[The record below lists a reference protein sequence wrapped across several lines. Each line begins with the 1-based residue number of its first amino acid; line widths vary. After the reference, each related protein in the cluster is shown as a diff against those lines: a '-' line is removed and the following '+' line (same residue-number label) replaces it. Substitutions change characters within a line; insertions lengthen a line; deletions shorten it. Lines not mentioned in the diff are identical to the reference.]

1 MQEFKWRFQLLMVLL
16 VLFASS
22 VLTGFYIYEEEKNAA
37 RRAETS
43 AKYIET
49 VYHSVID
56 DLEHTYKFRAYGN
69 LLITGFKE
77 ALVAQDREKIYALIE
92 HRYKTMQDENNYLKI
107 MQFHAP
113 SGISILRVH
122 EKEKYGDNI
131 AARRPLVQHVHTT
144 KKIQSG
150 FEGGIAGVAYRVIVP
165 YFDDKRYIGAVE
177 FGVDVNYISKYI
189 QKTAGM
195 KSLFLLHESRIAAA
209 SSRNEL
215 RLRIGEYYPI
225 ELEPEFYEVLKLY
238 SRDNPKLEKKII
250 DYEDHHYEI
259 VPISLKGDNGKEMGL
274 FLCINDVSEGYHD
287 ITRTILG
294 SLLITALLIV
304 LFLAINESVARMFMK
319 KVRFQEEYIE
329 TILNSQDN
337 IIVVTDGRN
346 IVYVNNAFLDYLHY
360 RSIEAFKHDYECI
373 CNKFESSE
381 TERYLQP
388 EMDGVRWTEFILAN
402 PHIEHKAKMTVDGI
416 SAVFSV
422 HVKKLS
428 YEEGERYVVV
438 FTDVTQL
445 NRLATLDQLTQV
457 PNRFEFDKV
466 LAHALSVAQRYEKVF
481 SILLLDIDYFKK
493 INDTYGHLV
502 GDEVLKSF
510 STLLKQQIRDSDVVA
525 RWGGEEFMVL
535 LPNTTLDSAR
545 KMAESLRQRVE
556 IHPFS
561 EGMKVTCSIGVAQY
575 MSGDKEDSLLKR
587 VDEQLYKAK
596 DNGRNQVVS

>member
-1 MQEFKWRFQLLMVLL
+1 VQQFKWRFQLLMVLL

-22 VLTGFYIYEEEKNAA
+22 VLTGFYIYEEEKNAS

-43 AKYIET
+43 AKYIQT

-56 DLEHTYKFRAYGN
+56 DLDHTYKYRAFGN
-69 LLITGFKE
+69 LLISGFKE
-77 ALVAQDREKIYALIE
+77 ALIAQDREKIYALTE
-92 HRYKTMQDENNYLKI
+92 HRYKTMQDENGYLKI

-131 AARRPLVQHVHTT
+131 AAKRPLVKRVHTT

-177 FGVDVNYISKYI
+177 FGVDINYISKYI
-189 QKTAGM
+189 QKTAGL

-215 RLRIGEYYPI
+215 KFHIGKYYPV
-225 ELEPEFYEVLKLY
+225 ELEPEFYEVLKIY
-238 SRDNPKLEKKII
+238 SRNNPKFEKKILEY
-250 DYEDHHYEI
+250 DDRHYEI
-259 VPISLKGDNGKEMGL
+259 VPIRLVGDDGKEMGL
-274 FLCINDVSEGYHD
+274 FLCINDISDGYHD
-287 ITRTILG
+287 ITQTILG
-294 SLLITALLIV
+294 SLVITALLVV
-304 LFLAINESVARMFMK
+304 LFLGINESVARMFMK

-329 TILNSQDN
+329 TILNSLDN

-360 RSIEAFKHDYECI
+360 RSIEAFKDDYECI
-373 CNKFESSE
+373 CYKFESSE

-388 EMDGVRWTEFILAN
+388 EMDGMRWTKFILVN
-402 PHIEHKAKMTVDGI
+402 PDIEHKAKMTVDGI

-428 YEEGERYVVV
+428 YEMDERYVVV

-466 LAHALSVAQRYEKVF
+466 LAHALSVSQRYKKVF
-481 SILLLDIDYFKK
+481 SILLLDIDYFKN

-510 STLLKQQIRDSDVVA
+510 SALLKQQIRDSDVVA
-525 RWGGEEFMVL
+525 RWGGEEFTIL

-556 IHPFS
+556 IHSFG
-561 EGMKVTCSIGVAQY
+561 EEINITCSIGVAQY
-575 MSGDKEDSLLKR
+575 MQGDKEDSLLKR
-587 VDEQLYKAK
+587 VDEHLYNAK
-596 DNGRNQVVS
+596 NNGRNQVVS